1 MSALKAHWE
10 IAKSIKDG
18 RGARRRKLSLEAQ
31 GTTSSGMAADVL
43 IHNLSTTG
51 LLIQTSTD
59 LSIGEAITVDV
70 PHAGTTLA
78 VVMWNSG
85 NLFGCEFVAPVPN
98 AAVSASLLRNPVE
111 RPSEP
116 PSVETHAPPEDKVD
130 GDAERGAVVDDAAT
144 DHFRLPIRTRVLII
158 VGSSL
163 LAWTLIIWAIARSF

>member
-85 NLFGCEFVAPVPN
+85 NLFGCEFVAPVPS

-116 PSVETHAPPEDKVD
+116 AAVEEISAAKDNDYVD
-130 GDAERGAVVDDAAT
+130 ADADIVVDEQTAD
-144 DHFRLPIRTRVLII
+144 RPKLPIRTRVVII

>member
-85 NLFGCEFVAPVPN
+85 NLFGCEFVAPVPS

-116 PSVETHAPPEDKVD
+116 AAVEEIPAARDNDYVD
-130 GDAERGAVVDDAAT
+130 ADIVVDEQAA
-144 DHFRLPIRTRVLII
+144 DRPKLPIRTRVMII

>member
-31 GTTSSGMAADVL
+31 GTTSSGTSTDVL

-59 LSIGEAITVDV
+59 LTIGEAISVDI

-78 VVMWNSG
+78 VVMWHSG
-85 NLFGCEFVAPVPN
+85 TLFGCEFVAPVPN
-98 AAVSASLLRNPVE
+98 AAISASLLLNPIE
-111 RPSEP
+111 RTSPALSSETYTP
-116 PSVETHAPPEDKVD
+116 RDTAHV
-130 GDAERGAVVDDAAT
+130 DAEVDAPLDDVAS
-144 DHFRLPIRTRVLII
+144 DHPRLSIRSRVAII

-163 LAWTLIIWAIARSF
+163 LGWTLIIWAIARSF